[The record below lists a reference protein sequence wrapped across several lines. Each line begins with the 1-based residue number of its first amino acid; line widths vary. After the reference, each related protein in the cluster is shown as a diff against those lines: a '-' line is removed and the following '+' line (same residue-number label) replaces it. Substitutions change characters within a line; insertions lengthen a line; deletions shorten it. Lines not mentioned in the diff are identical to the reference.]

1 MSDDKAGRLL
11 NLVAALRDADRP
23 MTAEELRKRVPGYE
37 HLTNDESFRR
47 TFERDK
53 DDLRRI
59 GVELQVVPVEH
70 SEVPVAGYRIP
81 RDRYELPDPGLTPEE
96 LAALHLAATAV
107 ELEGIPSE
115 EVTDA
120 LRKLGGSRAEDTAG
134 ALGRVRVPDAL
145 PDLFAAVLD
154 RREVTFPYGGRQRHL
169 QPYRLQFERGRW
181 YVSGHDTDREARRS
195 FRVDRIE
202 GPVEQGPPDGFE
214 LPEHLGGVGLRPWEY
229 GTGEP
234 VTATVRLD
242 AVLAGPVLSED
253 PGLDPGPEGRTPD
266 GEVELRL
273 SVTDP
278 DALVGFVLSLGE
290 RAELVGPPELR
301 DRLVAHLE
309 ALVAARDRQGTAA

>member
-23 MTAEELRKRVPGYE
+23 MTAEELRTRVPGYE

-120 LRKLGGSRAEDTAG
+120 LRKLGGSGSGDVPG
-134 ALGRVRVPDAL
+134 SVGRVRVPPAL

-154 RREVTFPYGGRQRHL
+154 RREVTFSYGGDRRHL

-181 YVSGHDTDREARRS
+181 YVSGHDTDREDRRS
-195 FRVDRIE
+195 FRVDRIDD
-202 GPVEQGPPDGFE
+202 GVEQGPPGGFE

-242 AVLAGPVLSED
+242 AVVAGPVLSED
-253 PGLDPGPEGRTPD
+253 PGLDPGPAGRTSS
-266 GEVELRL
+266 GEVDLQL
-273 SVTDP
+273 SVTDA

-301 DRLVAHLE
+301 ERLVSHLRD
-309 ALVAARDRQGTAA
+309 LVAARDARGSAA